1 MGSTRAL
8 EWNPTVWVESGR
20 QYLSDV
26 QTEFRKV
33 TWPSQ
38 REYVG
43 GTIGVV
49 VIVAIGAIS
58 QIFKTRLKATVE
70 KSEASFKNLAQR
82 VARLEDRIGNLET
95 IVVEKERIQKFSE
108 M

>member
-1 MGSTRAL
+1 M
-8 EWNPTVWVESGR
+8 EWNPAVLFENGR

-26 QTEFRKV
+26 RTEFRKV

-49 VIVAIGAIS
+49 VIVAILTLVLGLIDMGLS
-58 QIFKTRLKATVE
+58 QIMELILR
-70 KSEASFKNLAQR
+70 
-82 VARLEDRIGNLET
+82 
-95 IVVEKERIQKFSE
+95 
-108 M
+108 

>member
-8 EWNPTVWVESGR
+8 EWNPVVWVESGR
-20 QYLSDV
+20 QYLTDV
-26 QTEFRKV
+26 RTEFRKV

-49 VIVAIGAIS
+49 VIVAILTLVLGLIDMGLS
-58 QIFKTRLKATVE
+58 QIMELILR
-70 KSEASFKNLAQR
+70 
-82 VARLEDRIGNLET
+82 
-95 IVVEKERIQKFSE
+95 
-108 M
+108 

>member
-1 MGSTRAL
+1 MESTRAV
-8 EWNPTVWVESGR
+8 EWNPTVWMESSR

-26 QTEFRKV
+26 RTEFRKV

-49 VIVAIGAIS
+49 VIVAILTLVLGLIDMGLS
-58 QIFKTRLKATVE
+58 QIMELILR
-70 KSEASFKNLAQR
+70 
-82 VARLEDRIGNLET
+82 
-95 IVVEKERIQKFSE
+95 
-108 M
+108 

>member
-1 MGSTRAL
+1 V
-8 EWNPTVWVESGR
+8 EWNPAVWVENGR

-26 QTEFRKV
+26 RTEFRKV

-49 VIVAIGAIS
+49 VIVAILTLVLGLIDMGLS
-58 QIFKTRLKATVE
+58 
-70 KSEASFKNLAQR
+70 
-82 VARLEDRIGNLET
+82 RIMEL
-95 IVVEKERIQKFSE
+95 ILR
-108 M
+108 

>member
-8 EWNPTVWVESGR
+8 EWNPGVWVENGR

-26 QTEFRKV
+26 RSEFRKV

-49 VIVAIGAIS
+49 VIVAILTVVLGLIDMGLS
-58 QIFKTRLKATVE
+58 QIMELILR
-70 KSEASFKNLAQR
+70 
-82 VARLEDRIGNLET
+82 
-95 IVVEKERIQKFSE
+95 
-108 M
+108 

>member
-1 MGSTRAL
+1 M
-8 EWNPTVWVESGR
+8 ESSR

-26 QTEFRKV
+26 RTEFRKV

-49 VIVAIGAIS
+49 VIVAFLTLVLGLIDMGLS
-58 QIFKTRLKATVE
+58 QIMKLILR
-70 KSEASFKNLAQR
+70 
-82 VARLEDRIGNLET
+82 
-95 IVVEKERIQKFSE
+95 
-108 M
+108 